1 MEENKQYINADAVPS
16 PSKKQMPGLY
26 QSKGS
31 SGAQGTNLPP
41 LNDDDKTIVNED
53 GQNQVTNGADP
64 NEGVKQKEAKEK
76 SFYKNDLPDDEED
89 ENAVDKALTDEGIS
103 EEDENA
109 VDKALTDEGIS
120 EEDGKPDVDKEGNEI
135 GGQG

>member
-1 MEENKQYINADAVPS
+1 M
-16 PSKKQMPGLY
+16 
-26 QSKGS
+26 
-31 SGAQGTNLPP
+31 
-41 LNDDDKTIVNED
+41 
-53 GQNQVTNGADP
+53 
-64 NEGVKQKEAKEK
+64 
-76 SFYKNDLPDDEED
+76 
-89 ENAVDKALTDEGIS
+89 DKALTDEGIS